1 MSFRF
6 IFKFLNY
13 QLFAKHRNGHGIH
26 SPFVYDLL
34 TNIIEDETPFYCF
47 ENIEK
52 LRSDLLKNSETIT
65 VTDLGAGS
73 KKNKSNQRKIK
84 DIAKF
89 SMTTERNAQLLF
101 RLVNHFKPHNIIE
114 LGTSLGLTTLYLS
127 FPNKNANIYT
137 IEGCPEI
144 AKVASKIFAISN
156 VSNIKQYVG
165 NFDVKLPE
173 VLHDAQ
179 QADFVFFDGNHR
191 KEPTINYF
199 NMCLPHISE
208 NSVFIFD
215 DIHWSQGMEE
225 AWNEIK
231 QNEQVSLTIDLFYVG
246 LVFFKKD
253 LQKQDFV
260 IKF

>member
-1 MSFRF
+1 M
-6 IFKFLNY
+6 
-13 QLFAKHRNGHGIH
+13 
-26 SPFVYDLL
+26 
-34 TNIIEDETPFYCF
+34 
-47 ENIEK
+47 
-52 LRSDLLKNSETIT
+52 
-65 VTDLGAGS
+65 
-73 KKNKSNQRKIK
+73 
-84 DIAKF
+84 
-89 SMTTERNAQLLF
+89 
-101 RLVNHFKPHNIIE
+101 
-114 LGTSLGLTTLYLS
+114 
-127 FPNKNANIYT
+127 
-137 IEGCPEI
+137 
-144 AKVASKIFAISN
+144 
-156 VSNIKQYVG
+156 
-165 NFDVKLPE
+165 KLPE

-231 QNEQVSLTIDLFYVG
+231 QNEQVSTTIDLFFVG
-246 LVFFKKD
+246 IVFFKKD